1 MVEVYHRDKPKT
13 LNGIMYLYQTYIHN
27 ALQMINLHIGRGI
40 IDQHQGEKEGQAN
53 QVSRITID
61 PTIAKMGMKMEL
73 IISPLHPDNAEES
86 NALVLQYQY
95 Q

>member
-1 MVEVYHRDKPKT
+1 
-13 LNGIMYLYQTYIHN
+13 MYLYQTYIHN

-53 QVSRITID
+53 QVSHITID

-95 Q
+95 R